1 MNLMYYE
8 FLVTHLDAPFLLLSA
23 VTTGL
28 IINVFYKKYQGL
40 HALMKVIVSISLF
53 LTNAL
58 ILVPAIVFIY
68 RIIMLCGLY
77 GDSSLFD
84 FSSCYDSSLN
94 GLSHLNDG
102 FQSTII

>member
-1 MNLMYYE
+1 MYYE

-28 IINVFYKKYQGL
+28 IIKIFYKKYQGL
-40 HALMKVIVSISLF
+40 LNPMKVVVSIGLF

-58 ILVPAIVFIY
+58 ILVPALVFAY
-68 RIIMLCGLY
+68 RFVMLCGLY

-84 FSSCYDSSLN
+84 LSSCYGGSLSNVLNLNHSSQV
-94 GLSHLNDG
+94 S
-102 FQSTII
+102 FI

>member
-1 MNLMYYE
+1 MYYE

-28 IINVFYKKYQGL
+28 IIKIFYKKYQGL
-40 HALMKVIVSISLF
+40 LNPMKVVISIGLF

-58 ILVPAIVFIY
+58 ILVPSLVFAY
-68 RIIMLCGLY
+68 RFVMLCGLY

-84 FSSCYDSSLN
+84 FTSCYGDSLSSVSNFNHSSQDSLSN
-94 GLSHLNDG
+94 
-102 FQSTII
+102 T